1 MSEPILVVVFL
12 RGGCDGLSLIS
23 PSGDKN
29 YIAARPSALRVVRE
43 GEEAGFVLKDACADA
58 DFRFHRRA
66 KGLSELYDAGELA
79 VIHAA
84 GLKDATRSH
93 FDAEDRMERAA
104 PGAGASAGGWLGR
117 WLTAANP
124 GGILPALAIGPAAP
138 DSLRGAAGVAVAEEM
153 NALRA
158 AAGHG
163 YSTQIRAMLARQLG
177 GDAILGAPVK
187 RLLSLSEAIEAR
199 VALDENGNLR
209 PYQAAVDYPENNPLA
224 NSLRTVAHTIKLGL
238 GLRVSTVD
246 FGNWDTHVDQADQFN
261 EQVHILSSALT
272 AFWRDLGNERDY
284 VSVVVM
290 SEFGRRL
297 KSNESGGTD
306 HGHGNAMMVLG
317 PKVRGGK
324 MYGTWPGL
332 ANDDLDEGADLAITT
347 DYRTVLAE
355 LMAGH
360 MAFANTGVLF
370 PGFGEK
376 GLGYLS

>member
-29 YIAARPSALRVVRE
+29 YVAARPSALRVTRE
-43 GEEAGFVLKDACADA
+43 GEDAGFVMKDAFADA

-66 KGLSELYDAGELA
+66 KGLSELYGAGELA
-79 VIHAA
+79 VFHAA

-117 WLTAANP
+117 WLKAANP
-124 GGILPALAIGPAAP
+124 DGILPALAIGPAVP

-199 VALDENGNLR
+199 VALDENGNMR

-224 NSLRTVAHTIKLGL
+224 NSLKTVAHTIKLGL
-238 GLRVSTVD
+238 GLRVCTVD

-261 EQVHILSSALT
+261 EQVNILSSALT
-272 AFWRDLGNERDY
+272 AFWRDLGNERDN

-317 PKVRGGK
+317 PKVSGGK

-355 LMAGH
+355 LMGGH
-360 MAFANTGVLF
+360 MGFSDTGVLF
-370 PGFGEK
+370 PGFEDK
-376 GLGYLS
+376 GLGFLT